1 MYNYKPKKKVKFK
14 YQPNTRLDVISEE
27 TRETP
32 ENFINVKSDYMPD
45 TPDTQSIPGST
56 DINSLDDP
64 VHDNLY
70 INQDNIYVDPFKP
83 LFLSGTPNPEPKKIR
98 KFDMSL
104 LEFLNNISNSYI
116 DIINDLVS
124 NNFTDLSDLF
134 LKNDRGIAIAV
145 FFIVISIFFTF
156 FIPFET

>member
-1 MYNYKPKKKVKFK
+1 MYNYKPKKKVRFK
-14 YQPNTRLDVISEE
+14 YQPNDIDIQEK
-27 TRETP
+27 
-32 ENFINVKSDYMPD
+32 FINVKSDY
-45 TPDTQSIPGST
+45 TPDIPNIQEIPGST

-64 VHDNLY
+64 VHDDLY

-83 LFLSGTPNPEPKKIR
+83 LFLKSAKDSNIQDADPEKVR

-124 NNFTDLSDLF
+124 NDFTDLSELF
-134 LKNDRGIAIAV
+134 LTKDRGIAIAV

>member
-1 MYNYKPKKKVKFK
+1 MYNYNYKPKKKVRFK
-14 YQPNTRLDVISEE
+14 YQPNTRLDVIPEE
-27 TRETP
+27 TQETQ
-32 ENFINVKSDYMPD
+32 ENFINVKSDYI
-45 TPDTQSIPGST
+45 PDTQSIPGST
-56 DINSLDDP
+56 DINLFEDP

-83 LFLSGTPNPEPKKIR
+83 LFLSGTPKPEPKTIR

-116 DIINDLVS
+116 DIINDGVS

-156 FIPFET
+156 FTPFE